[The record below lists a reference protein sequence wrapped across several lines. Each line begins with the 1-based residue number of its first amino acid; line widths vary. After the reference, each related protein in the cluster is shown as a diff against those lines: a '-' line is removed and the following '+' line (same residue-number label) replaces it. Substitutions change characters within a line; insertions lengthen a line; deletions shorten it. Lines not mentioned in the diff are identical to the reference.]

1 MPTKRQRVS
10 HYKKPAE
17 PSNNPPPAENKSQRR
32 PATDSRDSSNMNP
45 RSRESPSTTSVPPS
59 ATNGHHVTNGY
70 TNGVQ
75 REKRS
80 ALSDDEEDENNA
92 APNRKRRCDSFNKVG
107 GDYSRQEAQTRS
119 PYENAY
125 VKRELVDYST
135 LECEKDVF
143 YKNGE
148 AYPNGWP
155 VEPKGRLASTIAMSQ
170 EPLGSVRTARRNR
183 RRPPR
188 LTLKRTKVQ
197 NWHLIFLRKFHP

>member
-1 MPTKRQRVS
+1 
-10 HYKKPAE
+10 
-17 PSNNPPPAENKSQRR
+17 
-32 PATDSRDSSNMNP
+32 MNP

-155 VEPKGRLASTIAMSQ
+155 VEPKREVSKYDSDVTGTVRVSPDSQTEPSPAAEAHAEEDQSSKLA
-170 EPLGSVRTARRNR
+170 PDF
-183 RRPPR
+183 
-188 LTLKRTKVQ
+188 LT
-197 NWHLIFLRKFHP
+197 